1 MRLDLK
7 LSREHSLD
15 IKAFHLEDSL
25 PRIKPQP
32 HNHSN
37 RPTVS
42 TTSTALAVPTPPCC
56 ASCSTPRTSQE
67 FIRNHIRTHIE
78 PPDSDECRICWLPF
92 GTVDTRVCVPD
103 VACQIVNFPGCSHIF
118 GWCCILKTIADG
130 GTCCPMCRTAW
141 FAASSD
147 SPAHKLNT
155 VCSLASRVSID
166 LISVRYYLFGEPAL
180 DAQVS
185 DIMWSV
191 VCRAGD
197 KFKLIAQVMRTAKMA
212 DLVEDLADT
221 QPSAVDHRLRDPYT
235 MRQELYYGHNPFTFR
250 NWQVSEGVLN
260 VMHIK
265 D

>member
-15 IKAFHLEDSL
+15 IKAFRSHFRDQTTT
-25 PRIKPQP
+25 PQP
-32 HNHSN
+32 LQSTNRVDNLN
-37 RPTVS
+37 RPGG
-42 TTSTALAVPTPPCC
+42 ANAPLLRLLLH
-56 ASCSTPRTSQE
+56 PRTSQE